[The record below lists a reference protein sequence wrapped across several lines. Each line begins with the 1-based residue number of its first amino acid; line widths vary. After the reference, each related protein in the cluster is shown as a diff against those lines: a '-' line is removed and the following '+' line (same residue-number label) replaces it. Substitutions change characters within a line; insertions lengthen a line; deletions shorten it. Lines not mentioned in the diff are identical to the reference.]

1 MTRRLFAPLVKCEGF
16 NLEDC
21 GSFMEPA
28 KGKLCDT
35 CSNRVKQARAGKQE
49 KSYRKQ
55 RRRSA

>member
-1 MTRRLFAPLVKCEGF
+1 MRFPPLVRCEGF

-35 CSNRVKQARAGKQE
+35 CSNRVKQVRDGKQE
-49 KSYRKQ
+49 KRGRKQ
-55 RRRSA
+55 QGRDA